1 MEKTPLLSV
10 SPEPVTL
17 WYEGPTF
24 LVAEKPPGVAV
35 HPDNPEGTGTLV
47 NRLLQAN
54 RWLAEMEMSHTPG
67 VVHKIEPEDRGLV
80 LIAKSDDMAEM
91 LRAQYRAGHLTFSYR
106 VRMPDTAAPRKRD
119 DVQILDHQTAD
130 NWAVF
135 DIDSSVGDTSVL
147 RNEWLGGAEEAFF
160 VLYRMRIQTPAKAL
174 EVGLADR
181 VWLPSIDL
189 YTAPP

>member
-24 LVAEKPPGVAV
+24 LVAEKPPGLAV
-35 HPDNPEGTGTLV
+35 HPDSLEGPDSLV

-54 RWLAEMEMSHTPG
+54 RWLAEMETSHTPG
-67 VVHKIEPEDRGLV
+67 VVHTLEQEDRGLV
-80 LIAKSDDMAEM
+80 LVAKSDEMAET
-91 LRAQYRAGHLTFSYR
+91 LRAQYRAGRLTFSYR
-106 VRMPDTAAPRKRD
+106 VRLPDSVSPRQRD

-130 NWAVF
+130 NWALF
-135 DIDSSVGDTSVL
+135 DIDSAVGDTGVL
-147 RNEWLGGAEEAFF
+147 RSEWLGGAEDAFF
-160 VLYRMRIQTPAKAL
+160 VLYRMRIQTPAKTL

-189 YTAPP
+189 YTVPP